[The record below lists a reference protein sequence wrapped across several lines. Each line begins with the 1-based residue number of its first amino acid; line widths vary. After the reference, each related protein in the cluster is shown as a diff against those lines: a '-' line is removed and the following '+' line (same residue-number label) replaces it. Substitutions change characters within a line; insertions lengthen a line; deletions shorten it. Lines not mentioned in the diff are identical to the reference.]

1 MADQDQDQDD
11 QQPVNF
17 GVDPSKVPLLFV
29 ESYLIGS
36 NENSVTFNF
45 AQPVLDGQQ
54 QNIVSRVA
62 MTREQAK
69 QFLKNLNDHI
79 EKFEL

>member
-1 MADQDQDQDD
+1 MSDEDD
-11 QQPVNF
+11 HQHINF
-17 GVDPSKVPLLFV
+17 GVDPTKVPIYFV

-36 NENSVTFNF
+36 NENSVTFSF

-54 QNIVSRVA
+54 QNVVSRVA

-69 QFLKNLNDHI
+69 EFLKNLNDHI

>member
-1 MADQDQDQDD
+1 MADEDQA
-11 QQPVNF
+11 QQQINF
-17 GVDPSKVPLLFV
+17 GVDPNKVPILFV

-45 AQPVLDGQQ
+45 AQPVLEGQQ
-54 QNIVSRVA
+54 QNIVARVA

-69 QFLKNLNDHI
+69 EFLKNLNDHV

>member
-1 MADQDQDQDD
+1 MADEDQT
-11 QQPVNF
+11 QQVNF
-17 GVDPSKVPLLFV
+17 GVDPNKVPILFV

-45 AQPVLDGQQ
+45 AQPVLEGQQ
-54 QNIVSRVA
+54 QNIVARVA

-69 QFLKNLNDHI
+69 EFLKNLNDHV

>member
-1 MADQDQDQDD
+1 MD
-11 QQPVNF
+11 QQDNQQQVNF
-17 GVDPSKVPLLFV
+17 GVDPNKTPIYFV

-36 NENSVTFNF
+36 SENSVTFNF
-45 AQPVLDGQQ
+45 AQPVIEGQQ
-54 QNIVSRVA
+54 QNIVARVA